1 MTSTKADSAEADA
14 TSAEAAPLPPT
25 TPAPRDDSAMDAD
38 GVDADESVDKPQKR
52 RVVELLPGGVHRRP
66 STTRRRNLRRVRSRA
81 DLRLPAAP
89 KSFGFDL
96 APYAR
101 AAGVDVEAAVAAFFV
116 VLSFWRAM
124 AASVTRRAPGAAES
138 FVGKLVTGC
147 RHRRGDGGD
156 MILAHDPP
164 GFTFGVRAG
173 ALPPQQTTLTWTEW
187 LRGFLGMA

>member
-1 MTSTKADSAEADA
+1 
-14 TSAEAAPLPPT
+14 
-25 TPAPRDDSAMDAD
+25 MDAD

-52 RVVELLPGGVHRRP
+52 RVVELSSPAASIVFEYNPETKP
-66 STTRRRNLRRVRSRA
+66 SVGPFAGR
-81 DLRLPAAP
+81 LRLPAAP

-124 AASVTRRAPGAAES
+124 AASVTRRARRRRVLRRETRHR
-138 FVGKLVTGC
+138 VR

-156 MILAHDPP
+156 DDPRARP
-164 GFTFGVRAG
+164 AGVHVRRAG
-173 ALPPQQTTLTWTEW
+173 GSFAS
-187 LRGFLGMA
+187 AADDADVD